1 MTYSRNSVW
10 VCRWNSF
17 LVASGDGGCTQPLVR
32 YNQGTGIIVSAIY
45 WCEDV
50 EGDDDDRDVISA
62 RNNDDE
68 ESVRE
73 RESVN
78 EMLYQY
84 GTIACFPFGEKDA
97 ANGKDECALPSGGR
111 VRARTQNSH

>member
-1 MTYSRNSVW
+1 M
-10 VCRWNSF
+10 
-17 LVASGDGGCTQPLVR
+17 R

-73 RESVN
+73 RESWSMRCFTSTVRSRASPSARRTLQTAKMSAHYRR
-78 EMLYQY
+78 EV
-84 GTIACFPFGEKDA
+84 ACGHVHRTAIRPRVLD
-97 ANGKDECALPSGGR
+97 LMSGQGGCR
-111 VRARTQNSH
+111 